1 MATLKGIGISKSF
14 GDKEVVKSIDVEVRG
29 GEIVA
34 LVGRNGAG
42 KTTTFMVIAGLLRP
56 NKGKIFLDSEDITH
70 LPSHEKSLRGI
81 VYLPQEHSIF
91 MRATVEENISLILE
105 LQGLPKREI
114 KEISSKVLENLG
126 LSHLSHQPAYTLS
139 GGEKRRL
146 EIARALSINPKFL
159 LMDEPF
165 SGVDPLT
172 VAELQ
177 RISLN
182 LKEMGIGIVISD
194 HNVRDTFEISD
205 RAYVIH
211 EGIVLVE
218 GTPLEVSS
226 NELAKKYFLGKDFKF
241 GEERIEI

>member
-1 MATLKGIGISKSF
+1 MTILKGIGISKFF
-14 GDKEVVKSIDVEVRG
+14 GDKEVVKGINVEIRG

-42 KTTTFMVIAGLLRP
+42 KTTTFLMIAGLLRP

-70 LPSHEKSLRGI
+70 LPSHEKSMKGI
-81 VYLPQEHSIF
+81 VYLPQEHSVF
-91 MRATVEENISLILE
+91 LKASVEENISLVLE
-105 LQGLPKREI
+105 LHKLPKWKI
-114 KEISSKVLENLG
+114 KEITSEVLGILG

-139 GGEKRRL
+139 GGEKRKL

-159 LMDEPF
+159 LLDEPF
-165 SGVDPLT
+165 SGVDPIT
-172 VAELQ
+172 VGELQ
-177 RISLN
+177 KICLRLR
-182 LKEMGIGIVISD
+182 EMGIGIVISD

-226 NELAKKYFLGKDFKF
+226 NELARKNFLGKDFRF
-241 GEERIEI
+241 GGEVVEV

>member
-1 MATLKGIGISKSF
+1 MAILKGIGISKFF
-14 GDKEVVKSIDVEVRG
+14 GEKEVVKGIDIEVKS

-42 KTTTFMVIAGLLRP
+42 KTTTFLIIAGLLRP
-56 NKGKIFLDSEDITH
+56 SKGKIFLDSEDITH

-81 VYLPQEHSIF
+81 VYLPQEHSVF
-91 MRATVEENISLILE
+91 LGASVEENISLILE
-105 LQGLPKREI
+105 LRKIPKKKI
-114 KEISSKVLENLG
+114 KEISRILLENLG
-126 LSHLSHQPAYTLS
+126 LSHLSHQPSYTLS

-146 EIARALSINPKFL
+146 EIARALAINPKFL

-177 RISLN
+177 KISLN
-182 LKEMGIGIVISD
+182 LKERGIGVVISD

-218 GTPLEVSS
+218 GTPIEVSS
-226 NELAKKYFLGKDFKF
+226 NELARKYFLGKDFIF
-241 GEERIEI
+241 GEERVEI

>member
-1 MATLKGIGISKSF
+1 MATLKGIGISKFF
-14 GDKEVVKSIDVEVRG
+14 GDKEVVKGIDLEVRG

-42 KTTTFMVIAGLLRP
+42 KTTTFQIIAGLLRP

-70 LPSHEKSLRGI
+70 LPSHEKSIRGI
-81 VYLPQEHSIF
+81 VYLPQEHSVF
-91 MRATVEENISLILE
+91 LKATVEENISLVLE
-105 LQGLPKREI
+105 VHGLPKKRI
-114 KEISSKVLENLG
+114 KAITSEVLETLG
-126 LSHLSHQPAYTLS
+126 LSHLSRQPAYTLS

-177 RISLN
+177 KISLN
-182 LKEMGIGIVISD
+182 LREMGIGIVISD

-205 RAYVIH
+205 RVYVIH

-226 NELAKKYFLGKDFKF
+226 NELARKYFLGRDFKF

>member
-1 MATLKGIGISKSF
+1 MATLKGIGISKFF
-14 GDKEVVKSIDVEVRG
+14 GDKEVVKGIDLEVRG

-42 KTTTFMVIAGLLRP
+42 KTTTFQIIAGLLRP
-56 NKGKIFLDSEDITH
+56 NKGKIFLDFEDITH
-70 LPSHEKSLRGI
+70 LPSHEKSKRGI
-81 VYLPQEHSIF
+81 VYLPQEHSVF
-91 MRATVEENISLILE
+91 LKATVEENISLVLE
-105 LQGLPKREI
+105 VHGLPKKRI
-114 KEISSKVLENLG
+114 KDVTSEVLETLG

-177 RISLN
+177 KISLN
-182 LKEMGIGIVISD
+182 LRGMGIGIVISD

-205 RAYVIH
+205 RVYVIH

-226 NELAKKYFLGKDFKF
+226 NELARKYFLGKDFKF

>member
-1 MATLKGIGISKSF
+1 MTILKGIGISKFF
-14 GDKEVVKSIDVEVRG
+14 GDKEVVKGINVEVRG

-42 KTTTFMVIAGLLRP
+42 KTTTFQIIAGLLRP

-81 VYLPQEHSIF
+81 VYLPQEHSVF
-91 MRATVEENISLILE
+91 MKASVEENISLILE
-105 LQGLPKREI
+105 LRRLPKKKI
-114 KEISSKVLENLG
+114 KEITSEVLEILG

-159 LMDEPF
+159 LLDEPF
-165 SGVDPLT
+165 SGVDPIT
-172 VAELQ
+172 VGELQ
-177 RISLN
+177 KICLR

-211 EGIVLVE
+211 QGIVLVE

-226 NELAKKYFLGKDFKF
+226 NEVARKYFLGKDFKF
-241 GEERIEI
+241 GEEVVEI

>member
-1 MATLKGIGISKSF
+1 MTILKGIGISKFF
-14 GDKEVVKSIDVEVRG
+14 GDREVVKGINVEVKG

-42 KTTTFMVIAGLLRP
+42 KTTTFLMIAGLLRP

-81 VYLPQEHSIF
+81 VYLPQEHSVF
-91 MRATVEENISLILE
+91 LKASVEENISIVLE
-105 LQGLPKREI
+105 LQKLPKKKI
-114 KEISSKVLENLG
+114 KEITSEVLEILG

-159 LMDEPF
+159 LLDEPF
-165 SGVDPLT
+165 SGVDPIT
-172 VAELQ
+172 VGELQ
-177 RISLN
+177 KICLR

-226 NELAKKYFLGKDFKF
+226 NELARKNFFGKDFRF
-241 GEERIEI
+241 GEEVVEV

>member
-1 MATLKGIGISKSF
+1 MATLRGIGISKFF
-14 GDKEVVKSIDVEVRG
+14 GDKEVVKGIDLEVRG

-42 KTTTFMVIAGLLRP
+42 KTTTFQIIAGLLRP

-70 LPSHEKSLRGI
+70 LTSHEKSIRGI
-81 VYLPQEHSIF
+81 VYLPQEHSVF
-91 MRATVEENISLILE
+91 LKATVEENISLVLE
-105 LQGLPKREI
+105 VHGLPKKRI
-114 KEISSKVLENLG
+114 KAITSEVLETLG
-126 LSHLSHQPAYTLS
+126 LSHLSRQPAYTLS

-177 RISLN
+177 KISLN
-182 LKEMGIGIVISD
+182 LREMGIGIVISD

-205 RAYVIH
+205 RVYVIH

-226 NELAKKYFLGKDFKF
+226 NELARKYFLGRDFKF

>member
-1 MATLKGIGISKSF
+1 MAILKGIGISKFF
-14 GDKEVVKSIDVEVRG
+14 GDKEVVKGINIEVKG

-42 KTTTFMVIAGLLRP
+42 KTTTFQIIAGLLRP
-56 NKGKIFLDSEDITH
+56 SKGKIFLDSEDITH
-70 LPSHEKSLRGI
+70 LPSHEKSMRGI

-91 MRATVEENISLILE
+91 MKVSVEENISLVLE
-105 LQGLPKREI
+105 LHRLPKDKI
-114 KEISSKVLENLG
+114 KEICSDVLETLG
-126 LSHLSHQPAYTLS
+126 LSHLSKQQAYTLS

-159 LMDEPF
+159 LLDEPF
-165 SGVDPLT
+165 SGVDPIT
-172 VAELQ
+172 VGELQ
-177 RISLN
+177 KICLR

-218 GTPLEVSS
+218 GTPLEVSTS
-226 NELAKKYFLGKDFKF
+226 ELARKYFLGKDFKF

>member
-1 MATLKGIGISKSF
+1 MTTLKGVGISKFF
-14 GDKEVVKSIDVEVRG
+14 GDKEVVKGIDIEVRG

-42 KTTTFMVIAGLLRP
+42 KTTTFLIIAGLLRP
-56 NKGKIFLDSEDITH
+56 SRGKIFLDSEDITH

-81 VYLPQEHSIF
+81 VYLPQEHSVF
-91 MRATVEENISLILE
+91 LKATVEENISLILE
-105 LQGLPKREI
+105 LQGLPKGKI
-114 KEISSKVLENLG
+114 KKISSSLLENFG
-126 LSHLSHQPAYTLS
+126 LFHLSHQPAYTLS

-177 RISLN
+177 KISLN

-205 RAYVIH
+205 RTYVIH

-218 GTPLEVSS
+218 GTPVEVSS
-226 NELAKKYFLGKDFKF
+226 NEIARKYFLGKDFKF
-241 GEERIEI
+241 GEERVEI

>member
-1 MATLKGIGISKSF
+1 MATLRGIGISKFF
-14 GDKEVVKSIDVEVRG
+14 GDKEVVKGIDLEVRG

-42 KTTTFMVIAGLLRP
+42 KTTTFQIIAGLLRP

-70 LPSHEKSLRGI
+70 LPSHEKSIRGI
-81 VYLPQEHSIF
+81 VYLPQEHSVF
-91 MRATVEENISLILE
+91 LKATVEENISLVLE
-105 LQGLPKREI
+105 VHGLPKKRI
-114 KEISSKVLENLG
+114 KAITSEVLETLG
-126 LSHLSHQPAYTLS
+126 LSHLSRQPAYTLS

-177 RISLN
+177 KISLN
-182 LKEMGIGIVISD
+182 LREMGIGIVISD

-205 RAYVIH
+205 RVYVIH

-226 NELAKKYFLGKDFKF
+226 NELARKYFLGRDFKF